1 MDCIEWRTI
10 MMLRKFR
17 TALAATFLAALA
29 VVSVVDGASA
39 SFRYEDHSS
48 YSPFWDLGPWRD
60 DPALTLLALAA
71 ASLADTASASP
82 LTLISTTTHPQPMKE
97 NRHAAQTSHRADRD
111 PRGARSRVGRQ

>member
-48 YSPFWDLGPWRD
+48 YSPFWDLGP
-60 DPALTLLALAA
+60 
-71 ASLADTASASP
+71 
-82 LTLISTTTHPQPMKE
+82 
-97 NRHAAQTSHRADRD
+97 
-111 PRGARSRVGRQ
+111 